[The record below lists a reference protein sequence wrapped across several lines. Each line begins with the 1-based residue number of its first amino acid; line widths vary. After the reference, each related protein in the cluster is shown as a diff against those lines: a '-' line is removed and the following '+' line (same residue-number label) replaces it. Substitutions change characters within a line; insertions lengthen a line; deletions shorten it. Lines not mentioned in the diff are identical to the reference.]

1 MSKYHSTR
9 KKVKE
14 KSNQPHYAWRGIGCV
29 MMILIPVISYA
40 AGVETVKFAISN
52 RMALPY
58 ELLGYPRFPN
68 LFYQS
73 NGLMM
78 LLTPIAKTQHFY
90 AYFLAGVFYTILL
103 GSTLS
108 MFYAIMYR
116 MTRPSQYGPLDA
128 PPPKVKVKPY
138 KR

>member
-1 MSKYHSTR
+1 MSKYQSTR

-40 AGVETVKFAISN
+40 AGVETIKYALSN
-52 RMALPY
+52 RMAVPY
-58 ELLGYPRFPN
+58 ELLGYPRFPD

-73 NGLMM
+73 SGLMTI
-78 LLTPIAKTQHFY
+78 LGPIARIQHFY
-90 AYFLAGVFYTILL
+90 AYLLTAVFYTIMF
-103 GSTLS
+103 GAIIS
-108 MFYAIMYR
+108 MAYAVLYR
-116 MTRPSQYGPLDA
+116 MTKPSPYGPLDA
-128 PPPKVKVKPY
+128 PPPKVKSKPY

>member
-1 MSKYHSTR
+1 MSKYQSTR

-14 KSNQPHYAWRGIGCV
+14 KTNQPHYAWRGIGCV

-40 AGVETVKFAISN
+40 AAVETIKFAISN
-52 RMALPY
+52 RMAVPY
-58 ELLGYPRFPN
+58 ELLGYPRFPD

-73 NGLMM
+73 SGLMTILSPIARTQNLYAY
-78 LLTPIAKTQHFY
+78 LLTA
-90 AYFLAGVFYTILL
+90 VFYMILL
-103 GSTLS
+103 GAIVS
-108 MFYAIMYR
+108 MVYAIFYR
-116 MTRPSQYGPLDA
+116 MSKPSQYGPLDV